1 VIEGIQFPQ
10 QFMSDKIISEQVGS
24 EMVAIQPDR
33 NHLFPVFLKLENL
46 SLLIVGG
53 GYVGMEKLSVVLQN
67 SPEARIRI
75 VATQISDEIKQ
86 LVAHKNKI
94 ELIERPYQSSDI
106 EAADIVIA
114 AVNDIAVS
122 AQVSQDAKDKGK
134 LVNAADKPDL
144 CDFYLG
150 SIVQKGSLKIAIST
164 NGKSPTVA
172 KRLKEVI
179 NDLIPDEMESV
190 LNNIQSIRNKINGSF
205 DEKVKQLNELTK
217 GLVAKEAIVD
227 EPEAEE
233 ESTVEETEKP
243 AQKHWKKIATY
254 SAAAFA
260 LMLIGHFIFSY
271 IPFRDITNQAVGFYG
286 TLDKN
291 FHWMVLAGF
300 LAQLVDGA
308 LGMGYGVTSAAILL
322 STGINP
328 AAISGSIHTAEMF
341 ASGASGY
348 SHYKFGNVN
357 KKLFKILVIPGV
369 TGAIFGAILLVFLG
383 EKYSNFIRPVLASYT
398 LFLGFKI
405 LLNAFRKMNQ
415 QKKFKHYGPLA
426 GLGGFL
432 DSFGGGGWGP
442 IVTTTLITKGRSP
455 RFVIGTVSL
464 TEFFVTLASA
474 FTFFTLLGVSHWQ
487 TIVAL
492 ILGGFIAAPIAA
504 RLAGKL
510 PRKASFILLGI
521 LVIIW
526 SLKILSKL
534 L

>member
-1 VIEGIQFPQ
+1 
-10 QFMSDKIISEQVGS
+10 MSDKIISASVSPEAV
-24 EMVAIQPDR
+24 VIQPDR

-67 SPEARIRI
+67 SPEANIRI
-75 VATQISDEIKQ
+75 VATHISDEIKH
-86 LVAHKNKI
+86 LVAHNDKI
-94 ELIERPYQSSDI
+94 ELIERPYQSTDMDD
-106 EAADIVIA
+106 ADIVIA
-114 AVNDIAVS
+114 AVDDISVS
-122 AQVSQDAKDKGK
+122 EQVSQDAKEKGK

-179 NDLIPDEMESV
+179 GDLIPDEMENV
-190 LNNIQSIRNKINGSF
+190 LNNIQLIRNNINGSF
-205 DEKVKQLNELTK
+205 EEKVKQLNDLTK
-217 GLVAKEAIVD
+217 GLVAKVSV
-227 EPEAEE
+227 AEE
-233 ESTVEETEKP
+233 VFVEEEEIGEETNRPE
-243 AQKHWKKIATY
+243 QKRWKKIATY
-254 SAAAFA
+254 SVASFA

-271 IPFRDITNQAVGFYG
+271 IPFRDMTDQATGFYQ

-308 LGMGYGVTSAAILL
+308 LGMGYGVTSASILL

-357 KKLFKILVIPGV
+357 KKLFKVLVIPGV
-369 TGAIFGAILLVFLG
+369 IGAIAGAVLLVFLG
-383 EKYSNFIRPVLASYT
+383 EKYSGYIRPVMAIYT
-398 LFLGFKI
+398 LFLGVKI
-405 LLNAFRKMNQ
+405 FLNAFRKLNQ
-415 QKKFKHYGPLA
+415 PRKFKHYGPLA

-487 TIVAL
+487 TIIAL

-510 PRKASFILLGI
+510 PRKTSFILLGI
-521 LVIIW
+521 LVILW